1 MVPTL
6 VVVLSRRFLTCLTSA
21 AVAAGLAGGL
31 ATGASA
37 SSRTLPITASL
48 PSSDPTMVQDQP
60 RAILSLGSS
69 TAITAVR
76 VTLRRGSRTY
86 GSGSMPGRLAK
97 GKTAVALNLVA
108 SPRLSAGTYQ
118 LSVSGRRSGARRTT
132 TRDVRLTTPT
142 LPVRAAPQSTLTGDN
157 AGGVRLVLRSVAGR
171 KISQVRATLLNRSGA
186 TVATAN
192 VTDSFTGQSVV
203 DLPIAGT
210 LPAGT
215 YRLRLT
221 GRASGASSS
230 QRVEQPLTFA
240 SGGTGGSPAV
250 SPNDGLTQQ
259 KVVVDWSGGKFSG
272 REVGGFVAPGI
283 GHGEILCR
291 PDAQWIRFFP
301 NEQSREVAMMNWTYK
316 DWGGDHEKSLRE
328 ALHTSGT
335 GPDFRE
341 GFNKFSPTE
350 KHSTGQY
357 DGIISDRG
365 VIGGAGG
372 DSLAPPTTLH
382 LTWEW
387 DMSKTGGERCHV
399 EATFTTQASGSDT
412 PLARSVQVGWRG
424 DANAAGRDGAS
435 VDVPG
440 LGNVALRCEAT
451 PSGNRTLTIDTPAGA
466 TVTTREGSDDS
477 AVPQTVGPVAVQ
489 LPNNGMVSIAF
500 EGGQTLMA
508 SSRWKANDPDG
519 SQNFCLIAAQV
530 LQP

>member
-1 MVPTL
+1 M
-6 VVVLSRRFLTCLTSA
+6 
-21 AVAAGLAGGL
+21 
-31 ATGASA
+31 
-37 SSRTLPITASL
+37 
-48 PSSDPTMVQDQP
+48 
-60 RAILSLGSS
+60 
-69 TAITAVR
+69 
-76 VTLRRGSRTY
+76 
-86 GSGSMPGRLAK
+86 
-97 GKTAVALNLVA
+97 
-108 SPRLSAGTYQ
+108 
-118 LSVSGRRSGARRTT
+118 
-132 TRDVRLTTPT
+132 
-142 LPVRAAPQSTLTGDN
+142 
-157 AGGVRLVLRSVAGR
+157 
-171 KISQVRATLLNRSGA
+171 
-186 TVATAN
+186 
-192 VTDSFTGQSVV
+192 V

-424 DANAAGRDGAS
+424 DANAAGRDIRRRPR
-435 VDVPG
+435 PG
-440 LGNVALRCEAT
+440 ERGVALRGHALRQ
-451 PSGNRTLTIDTPAGA
+451 PHADDRHPRRRHRDDPRGLRRQRRAPDGRPRRRAAAQQRHGLHRLRGRPDAHGLLA
-466 TVTTREGSDDS
+466 VEGQR
-477 AVPQTVGPVAVQ
+477 PGRQPEL
-489 LPNNGMVSIAF
+489 LPDGRA
-500 EGGQTLMA
+500 A
-508 SSRWKANDPDG
+508 SSRSRPAGPAHPMCEPSAPMPYILG
-519 SQNFCLIAAQV
+519 
-530 LQP
+530 P